1 MFGYSTFHIRH
12 TRVADVN
19 GISIKYLVE
28 TPQDI

>member
-19 GISIKYLVE
+19 GISTKYLVE
-28 TPQDI
+28 WV